1 MYMIPATDFWGFA
14 FFFVILTA
22 FFLDYK
28 LVTIVTVEI
37 AGSLAVSWFIH
48 GDVTLP
54 ARDENFIANLLDRI
68 VCVIL
73 SLPTLILLIFLVA
86 KFLVNAKKDELERN
100 NARVQTVLS
109 TAQDLSDK
117 MLEASAV
124 LSEISVNETNTA
136 EELSSTSNTLLS
148 NSNALREKADN
159 SMANLNELT
168 ESGGMLNENVRK
180 VGETSGE
187 VMRKTE
193 ENENALNSLQGVN
206 KEVIVSMEET
216 NVVAAKLSDAVKG
229 IDVMLNLISD
239 VAMQTNILSI
249 NASIEA
255 ARAGE
260 AGRGFAV
267 VAQEVGN
274 LASSTQTSLSEIQQV
289 MDKVKENVSAMTEYV
304 GENNNKL
311 TLQNG
316 YFEIVFKNMQ
326 EIGGLLRQSM
336 QDISEMSSVYE
347 KQTDIIKRTVD
358 INADIA
364 ESIENENREFKAI
377 SDMVRSNAKDAVHM
391 KKQVEAINGMAEQ
404 IDELLK

>member
-1 MYMIPATDFWGFA
+1 MIPATDFWGFA